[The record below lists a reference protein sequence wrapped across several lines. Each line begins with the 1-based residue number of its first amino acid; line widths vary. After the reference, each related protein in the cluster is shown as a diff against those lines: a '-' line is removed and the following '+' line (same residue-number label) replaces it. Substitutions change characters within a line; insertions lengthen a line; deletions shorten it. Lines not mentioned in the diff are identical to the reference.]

1 MPIYEYKCHKCGE
14 FEVTQRITEDAL
26 KKCPTCKSKVERL
39 LSRTSFILKGTG
51 WYATDYASKPSGD
64 AAKEDAAK
72 AEAPATDSSKTES
85 AKTES
90 STDSAK
96 TDSASTSASSGTSA
110 SSSHAN
116 GKSSA
121 ANASASTSP
130 ARSRKEKTSVSKAAD

>member
-1 MPIYEYKCHKCGE
+1 MPIYEYKCPKCGE

-51 WYATDYASKPSGD
+51 WYATDYASKPNGD

-96 TDSASTSASSGTSA
+96 TDSASTSASS
-110 SSSHAN
+110 SHAN

-130 ARSRKEKTSVSKAAD
+130 ARLRKEKTSASKAAD

>member
-1 MPIYEYKCHKCGE
+1 MPIYEYKCPKCGE

-96 TDSASTSASSGTSA
+96 TDSASTSASS
-110 SSSHAN
+110 SHAN

-130 ARSRKEKTSVSKAAD
+130 ARSRKEKTSASKPAD

>member
-1 MPIYEYKCHKCGE
+1 MPIYEYKCPKCGE

-96 TDSASTSASSGTSA
+96 TDSASTSASS
-110 SSSHAN
+110 SHAN

-130 ARSRKEKTSVSKAAD
+130 ARSRKEKTSASKAAD

>member
-1 MPIYEYKCHKCGE
+1 MPIYEYKCPKCGE

-72 AEAPATDSSKTES
+72 ADSAATDSSKTES
-85 AKTES
+85 GKTET
-90 STDSAK
+90 STADSAK
-96 TDSASTSASSGTSA
+96 TDSSSTSD
-110 SSSHAN
+110 SSSSAN

-121 ANASASTSP
+121 ATPSASVSP
-130 ARSRKEKTSVSKAAD
+130 GKSRKEKTGASKAAD

>member
-1 MPIYEYKCHKCGE
+1 MPIYEYKCPKCGE

-72 AEAPATDSSKTES
+72 ADSAATDSSKAES
-85 AKTES
+85 GKTETS
-90 STDSAK
+90 TTTDSAK
-96 TDSASTSASSGTSA
+96 TDSSSTSD
-110 SSSHAN
+110 SSSSAN
-116 GKSSA
+116 GKSSTA
-121 ANASASTSP
+121 AASASTSTGK
-130 ARSRKEKTSVSKAAD
+130 SRKEKTGASKAAD